1 MPRLRSLAVAS
12 LLVTLS
18 ACTSIPLHAPKTPS
32 KPDPFPAPAPAPAP
46 GAEQP
51 PLTVPDPFDPGYEA
65 PEEATEPWFGES
77 EAAPA
82 APPLY
87 GYTAA
92 EKKRMTVCLAI
103 ADTAM
108 HAAERRKAGKP
119 LDAAIAL
126 YAGRRHEAL
135 NISTVRQV
143 YADDFDDVWVYA
155 VDFFQRCAVRLAD
168 MPAER
173 LGLARSCMHRQLIG
187 GRAIELKA
195 LRRSKSYVNN
205 YFRRIGQSADD
216 VVDAAW
222 TSSDSRGDFK
232 LKLWNDCLGPDAS

>member
-1 MPRLRSLAVAS
+1 MQKHVGQAIVGNDET
-12 LLVTLS
+12 V
-18 ACTSIPLHAPKTPS
+18 
-32 KPDPFPAPAPAPAP
+32 
-46 GAEQP
+46 
-51 PLTVPDPFDPGYEA
+51 PLT
-65 PEEATEPWFGES
+65 
-77 EAAPA
+77 
-82 APPLY
+82 
-87 GYTAA
+87 
-92 EKKRMTVCLAI
+92 RI
-103 ADTAM
+103 
-108 HAAERRKAGKP
+108 KP
-119 LDAAIAL
+119 ID
-126 YAGRRHEAL
+126 R
-135 NISTVRQV
+135 
-143 YADDFDDVWVYA
+143 ADDFDDVWVYA